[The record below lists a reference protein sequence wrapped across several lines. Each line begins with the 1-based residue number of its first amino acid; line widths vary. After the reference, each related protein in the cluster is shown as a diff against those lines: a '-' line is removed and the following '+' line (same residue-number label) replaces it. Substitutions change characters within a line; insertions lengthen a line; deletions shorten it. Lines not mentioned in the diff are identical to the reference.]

1 MGLDMPAKPATNE
14 VNHVIRWRQKA
25 SLMGLEKESCAWMSP
40 RTHTIPV
47 PLEAPADHGHVPWL
61 QVVISS
67 FASLRPNEPCLQGLL
82 DSSDRQDLKPVFVSW
97 GLEIA
102 FSL

>member
-1 MGLDMPAKPATNE
+1 MAPKSQSHGPGEEEL
-14 VNHVIRWRQKA
+14 
-25 SLMGLEKESCAWMSP
+25 SWMSP

-47 PLEAPADHGHVPWL
+47 PLEAPVDHGHVPWL
-61 QVVISS
+61 QVAISS